1 MRNLFNSIILFLSAY
16 TIQAQEYGVYSMHF
30 VRIEGDTENF
40 EKVQA
45 LYMKKVAKQA
55 AEKGDISFWAFLKHV
70 PMDNINDEERYN
82 YLFSSQMLILKQC
95 LVIKIVGGI
104 KRMQY

>member
-1 MRNLFNSIILFLSAY
+1 
-16 TIQAQEYGVYSMHF
+16 MHF

-70 PMDNINDEERYN
+70 TVDNIDDKRQ
-82 YLFSSQMLILKQC
+82 LFIRSVKC
-95 LVIKIVGGI
+95 
-104 KRMQY
+104 